1 MEYETYFQ
9 RFREGIVGIEQ
20 MFQSPYGEK
29 KLIYLDWTAS
39 GRLYKPIEEKMLN
52 LFGPFVANTH
62 TESNVTGSCMTKAYH
77 EAKNIIKEHVNA
89 NERDILLFEGTGM
102 TGAVTKFQRLL
113 KLKEKKSVVFITH
126 MEHHS
131 NQISWLESGCKLVI
145 IPPDQKGNVSEEKL
159 MEKLNEYK
167 DYPIKIGAFTAA
179 SNVSGRKVNYHA
191 LAKIIHEYNGICMV
205 DFSAIAPYEK
215 INMHP
220 DCEDEKLD
228 AIAFS
233 PHKFLGGPGTSGVL
247 LFDSNLYKNEV
258 PDRPGG
264 GTVLWTNPWEG
275 RRYIENIEE
284 REDGGTP
291 GFLQAIRTALAIRL
305 KEEMDVEQI
314 VKREKELTHYL
325 LSEMKKIKNVV
336 ILDDMKKEQIA
347 TVSFYIK
354 NLHFDLI
361 VSLLSDKFGIQVRGG
376 CSCAGTYGH
385 YLLNIDQEYS
395 KKITDEIDKG
405 NREVKPGWV
414 RVSLHPTT
422 VKSEIDLFVH
432 ALKDIIGNQKIYKKD
447 YLYSKEQ
454 NKFIHKEINEQ
465 DITNWFH

>member
-159 MEKLNEYK
+159 IEKLN
-167 DYPIKIGAFTAA
+167 
-179 SNVSGRKVNYHA
+179 
-191 LAKIIHEYNGICMV
+191 
-205 DFSAIAPYEK
+205 
-215 INMHP
+215 
-220 DCEDEKLD
+220 
-228 AIAFS
+228 
-233 PHKFLGGPGTSGVL
+233 
-247 LFDSNLYKNEV
+247 
-258 PDRPGG
+258 
-264 GTVLWTNPWEG
+264 
-275 RRYIENIEE
+275 
-284 REDGGTP
+284 
-291 GFLQAIRTALAIRL
+291 
-305 KEEMDVEQI
+305 
-314 VKREKELTHYL
+314 
-325 LSEMKKIKNVV
+325 
-336 ILDDMKKEQIA
+336 
-347 TVSFYIK
+347 
-354 NLHFDLI
+354 
-361 VSLLSDKFGIQVRGG
+361 
-376 CSCAGTYGH
+376 
-385 YLLNIDQEYS
+385 
-395 KKITDEIDKG
+395 
-405 NREVKPGWV
+405 
-414 RVSLHPTT
+414 
-422 VKSEIDLFVH
+422 
-432 ALKDIIGNQKIYKKD
+432 
-447 YLYSKEQ
+447 
-454 NKFIHKEINEQ
+454 
-465 DITNWFH
+465 